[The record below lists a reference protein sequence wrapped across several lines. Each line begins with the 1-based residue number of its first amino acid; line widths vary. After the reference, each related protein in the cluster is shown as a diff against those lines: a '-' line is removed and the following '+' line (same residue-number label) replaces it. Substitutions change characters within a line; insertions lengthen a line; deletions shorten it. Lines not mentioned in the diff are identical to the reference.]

1 MSSHQS
7 VSLALDRQRSHSRQ
21 AANFARPRTANVAS
35 QGRAARRSPY
45 SLGKT
50 SAQTPSIQTHQ
61 ASRRDQIPIV
71 LAESPLH
78 HPPRFRAL
86 ALFGR
91 RPHQRVDSSIIPATE
106 NLHTNGDIMRA
117 AIYSLDHLVGKGEQ
131 RRWDGEPESLGGLE
145 VSTKSNLVG
154 MLNQHRNGAVFH
166 CNVAVDLAHQRPI
179 TSTPN
184 QVLLAPVGKTRYGT
198 RSASTRA
205 RPEYSARNG
214 YASRS
219 KNSRPSALVKPGDSP
234 FEVLIVGSRWE

>member
-1 MSSHQS
+1 MVASLSTLRQRSGSTPHDAVTVDPRLSSHQS

-71 LAESPLH
+71 LAELPLH

-106 NLHTNGDIMRA
+106 NLHTSDICDYSIISCLIKRPRGAIGVQRTKPRLASATTDAPPPSLSTSAARCGLRSHLIADLEGPPSSLVQLHIAVWTGDTRDARPNSDI
-117 AIYSLDHLVGKGEQ
+117 
-131 RRWDGEPESLGGLE
+131 GGL
-145 VSTKSNLVG
+145 
-154 MLNQHRNGAVFH
+154 
-166 CNVAVDLAHQRPI
+166 
-179 TSTPN
+179 
-184 QVLLAPVGKTRYGT
+184 LL
-198 RSASTRA
+198 
-205 RPEYSARNG
+205 
-214 YASRS
+214 
-219 KNSRPSALVKPGDSP
+219 
-234 FEVLIVGSRWE
+234 

>member
-1 MSSHQS
+1 LSSHQS

-106 NLHTNGDIMRA
+106 NLHNNRLM
-117 AIYSLDHLVGKGEQ
+117 Q
-131 RRWDGEPESLGGLE
+131 
-145 VSTKSNLVG
+145 
-154 MLNQHRNGAVFH
+154 
-166 CNVAVDLAHQRPI
+166 
-179 TSTPN
+179 
-184 QVLLAPVGKTRYGT
+184 
-198 RSASTRA
+198 
-205 RPEYSARNG
+205 
-214 YASRS
+214 RS
-219 KNSRPSALVKPGDSP
+219 K
-234 FEVLIVGSRWE
+234 

>member
-1 MSSHQS
+1 VVASLSTLRQRSGSTPHDAVTVDPRLSSHQS

-106 NLHTNGDIMRA
+106 NLHR
-117 AIYSLDHLVGKGEQ
+117 K
-131 RRWDGEPESLGGLE
+131 
-145 VSTKSNLVG
+145 
-154 MLNQHRNGAVFH
+154 
-166 CNVAVDLAHQRPI
+166 
-179 TSTPN
+179 
-184 QVLLAPVGKTRYGT
+184 
-198 RSASTRA
+198 
-205 RPEYSARNG
+205 
-214 YASRS
+214 
-219 KNSRPSALVKPGDSP
+219 RPSAI
-234 FEVLIVGSRWE
+234 LIHVEDAIIFCFASCLECACRERTHAIEAIQCKRGPIRGFCQKYKKLNDINGYGGRMSTKYY

>member
-1 MSSHQS
+1 MVASLSTLRQRSGSTPHDAVTVDPRLSSHQS

-106 NLHTNGDIMRA
+106 NLHKNR
-117 AIYSLDHLVGKGEQ
+117 LL
-131 RRWDGEPESLGGLE
+131 
-145 VSTKSNLVG
+145 
-154 MLNQHRNGAVFH
+154 H
-166 CNVAVDLAHQRPI
+166 CEKPALC
-179 TSTPN
+179 
-184 QVLLAPVGKTRYGT
+184 
-198 RSASTRA
+198 
-205 RPEYSARNG
+205 
-214 YASRS
+214 
-219 KNSRPSALVKPGDSP
+219 SALLSITVVILCWHICLISESMGHHDS
-234 FEVLIVGSRWE
+234 EIMDDRSID

>member
-1 MSSHQS
+1 MVASLSTLRQRSGSTPHDAVTVDPRLSSHQS

-106 NLHTNGDIMRA
+106 NLHTSRLMQSQQIQSL
-117 AIYSLDHLVGKGEQ
+117 YS
-131 RRWDGEPESLGGLE
+131 
-145 VSTKSNLVG
+145 
-154 MLNQHRNGAVFH
+154 
-166 CNVAVDLAHQRPI
+166 I
-179 TSTPN
+179 TSSARPDRGSGIVMPS
-184 QVLLAPVGKTRYGT
+184 VLAVLRLMYSSTFVACCTG
-198 RSASTRA
+198 RSAGFSPLRTR
-205 RPEYSARNG
+205 P
-214 YASRS
+214 
-219 KNSRPSALVKPGDSP
+219 V
-234 FEVLIVGSRWE
+234 